1 MSSSRRILFGPS
13 YHIPHRTHPSKQPI
27 HPCTMCR
34 SLLVLSLGVAFGLA
48 SLGLADARP
57 SQHHSVE
64 ERKGSAISSSFSAW
78 TASPLF
84 QLGSGAVGST
94 AFQTAAAPTTLTL
107 LSLPV
112 PGEGPKLGPKP
123 LVKAERPKPV
133 VSRRLTT
140 PQAKVKRLK
149 LEHVQKVSMP
159 IVMVS
164 MLVCMMPHTDPEHR
178 RPRFP
183 LSSSTKL
190 VARKRDFVQLQSP
203 PH

>member
-1 MSSSRRILFGPS
+1 MFTSIHL
-13 YHIPHRTHPSKQPI
+13 SKQPI
-27 HPCTMCR
+27 HPCTMYR
-34 SLLVLSLGVAFGLA
+34 SLLVLSLGATFGLA
-48 SLGLADARP
+48 SLGLDDAHA
-57 SQHHSVE
+57 SHHHPGE
-64 ERKGSAISSSFSAW
+64 RRKGSAISPSFSAW

-94 AFQTAAAPTTLTL
+94 TFQTAAAPTTLTL

-112 PGEGPKLGPKP
+112 PNEGPKLGPKP
-123 LVKAERPKPV
+123 LVKAKWPKPV

-140 PQAKVKRLK
+140 PQVKVKRLK
-149 LEHVQKVSMP
+149 LEHVQKAIMP

-190 VARKRDFVQLQSP
+190 VARKRDFVQLQSL